1 MFRGKTSLSVREP
14 MIALVTVIL
23 LLGFLVTN
31 LSYYYVSKS
40 SLRDTLIHE
49 LPLTSNN
56 IYSEIQRDLL
66 RPIFISSLMANDT
79 FVKDWL
85 TEGEQDVDKIT
96 RYLDEIRRQYGMF
109 TSFMVSDKTLN
120 YYHFSGTDRSVKP
133 HIATDEWY
141 FRVRDMQPEYEVNV
155 DLNPEQ
161 DNALTIFINYKVR
174 DSEGRYLGATGV
186 GLDFDTVANIVTRYE
201 EKFGHHVYFID
212 EQGQIAIRSKQ
223 AFIDTD
229 TLQQAPGMGKIANQ
243 MLRKGEN
250 FSEYKHDGQVMLVSS
265 RYIPELDWWV
275 VVEYEEA
282 VALAPIRQS
291 LFINTLIG
299 LAVVILTLLIINFT
313 VNRFH
318 RRLESQATRDKLTEA
333 GNRAYFDLML
343 AKALQRHQ
351 REQSPL
357 ALIMIDIDHFKR
369 INDSH
374 GHIEGDRV
382 IRQVAEVIQ
391 RNIRSS
397 DILCRWGGEELVVL
411 AHNCQDQNALRMA
424 DQIRDAISAAV
435 VCRYQDGTP
444 LSVSCGVTEASL
456 ADDELSLVRR
466 VDNALYQAKNDG
478 RNCTRYCPA
487 V

>member
-85 TEGEQDVDKIT
+85 TDGEQDIDKIT
-96 RYLDEIRRQYGMF
+96 RYLEEIRRQYGMF
-109 TSFMVSDKTLN
+109 TSFLVSDKTLN
-120 YYHFSGTDRSVKP
+120 YYHFSGMDRSVKP

-141 FRVRDMQPEYEVNV
+141 FRVRDMQPEYEINV

-201 EKFGHHVYFID
+201 ENFGHHVYFID

-223 AFIDTD
+223 AFIETD
-229 TLQQAPGMGKIANQ
+229 TLQQAPGMSKIAEQ

-250 FSEYKHDGQVMLVSS
+250 FGEYQHDGQVMLVSL
-265 RYIPELDWWV
+265 YTG
-275 VVEYEEA
+275 A
-282 VALAPIRQS
+282 
-291 LFINTLIG
+291 G
-299 LAVVILTLLIINFT
+299 LVG
-313 VNRFH
+313 
-318 RRLESQATRDKLTEA
+318 S
-333 GNRAYFDLML
+333 
-343 AKALQRHQ
+343 
-351 REQSPL
+351 
-357 ALIMIDIDHFKR
+357 
-369 INDSH
+369 
-374 GHIEGDRV
+374 
-382 IRQVAEVIQ
+382 
-391 RNIRSS
+391 
-397 DILCRWGGEELVVL
+397 GG
-411 AHNCQDQNALRMA
+411 
-424 DQIRDAISAAV
+424 I
-435 VCRYQDGTP
+435 
-444 LSVSCGVTEASL
+444 
-456 ADDELSLVRR
+456 
-466 VDNALYQAKNDG
+466 
-478 RNCTRYCPA
+478 
-487 V
+487 